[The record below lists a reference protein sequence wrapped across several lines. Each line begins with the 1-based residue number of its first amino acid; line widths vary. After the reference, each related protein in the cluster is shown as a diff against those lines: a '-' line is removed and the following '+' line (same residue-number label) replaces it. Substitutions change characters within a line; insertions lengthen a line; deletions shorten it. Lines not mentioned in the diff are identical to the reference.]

1 MTTRTYRKI
10 DAWECQDQ
18 DCGMVVVSRDTHNK
32 WHAYRTANGLAPLSK
47 DAHEKG
53 GEVKHHLI
61 TDQRDMSPTQ
71 LRSDGE
77 WPV

>member
-1 MTTRTYRKI
+1 MTTRTYKKI

-18 DCGMVVVSRDTHNK
+18 DCGMVVVSRDAHNK
-32 WHAYRTANGLAPLSK
+32 WHAYREANGLAPLSK
-47 DAHEKG
+47 YAHERG
-53 GEVKHHLI
+53 GESKQYF
-61 TDQRDMSPTQ
+61 TDADAAGPTR

>member
-1 MTTRTYRKI
+1 MTTRTYKKI

-18 DCGMVVVSRDTHNK
+18 DCGMVVVSRDAHNK
-32 WHAYRTANGLAPLSK
+32 WHAYREANGLAPLSK
-47 DAHEKG
+47 DAHERG
-53 GEVKHHLI
+53 GESKQYF
-61 TDQRDMSPTQ
+61 TESDAAGPTR